1 MQKVQELVDVVY
13 KFSKINANITEYVL
27 CQSLLPNILNVL
39 RLWVEIVTNE
49 LTSNLDQNEKLQLKV

>member
-1 MQKVQELVDVVY
+1 MDVVY

>member
-1 MQKVQELVDVVY
+1 MDVVY
-13 KFSKINANITEYVL
+13 KFSKINANITEYVF